1 MQPGLR
7 TLKKPCSLAT
17 PSRHHHPLPR
27 ASLGGKSEGAFRP
40 GATLLAVASTV
51 WSTQARAPAQPPP
64 PPRHRFGREHRKPQ
78 ACFCIND
85 SAVARIRSANV
96 RYSATD
102 TLPRARE
109 MVVVVAQAEGG
120 EVAAERLWGETGQ
133 TGPPRLLSF
142 QPVTGGVSR
151 CPTVTDSSSTAGARG
166 PGQNLPALPWGHFFW
181 GGGSPRLHGE
191 GRGPDA
197 LSWAERSCK
206 PHGQEPSASG
216 TTTHRHPV
224 SLPSSVAILQLGPT
238 SRPTLL
244 VLG

>member
-1 MQPGLR
+1 VWQRRGLWDEPRRNSSQTRRGSGAGGRWRGAMQPGLR

-166 PGQNLPALPWGHFFW
+166 PGQNPRPSLGAFFL
-181 GGGSPRLHGE
+181 GGWVPETSWRRQRPRRPL
-191 GRGPDA
+191 
-197 LSWAERSCK
+197 
-206 PHGQEPSASG
+206 
-216 TTTHRHPV
+216 
-224 SLPSSVAILQLGPT
+224 LG
-238 SRPTLL
+238 
-244 VLG
+244 

>member
-1 MQPGLR
+1 MWQRRGLWDEPRRNSSQTRRGSGAGGRWRGAMQPGLR

-166 PGQNLPALPWGHFFW
+166 PGQNLPALPWGHFF
-181 GGGSPRLHGE
+181 GGGWVPETSWRRQRPRRPL
-191 GRGPDA
+191 
-197 LSWAERSCK
+197 
-206 PHGQEPSASG
+206 
-216 TTTHRHPV
+216 
-224 SLPSSVAILQLGPT
+224 LG
-238 SRPTLL
+238 
-244 VLG
+244 

>member
-1 MQPGLR
+1 MSPYHPITTDLTLTTDQWHPGPWEPAAMHLSS
-7 TLKKPCSLAT
+7 P
-17 PSRHHHPLPR
+17 PPQQ
-27 ASLGGKSEGAFRP
+27 
-40 GATLLAVASTV
+40 ST
-51 WSTQARAPAQPPP
+51 QPPP

-166 PGQNLPALPWGHFFW
+166 PGQNPRPSLGAFFL
-181 GGGSPRLHGE
+181 GGWVPETSWRRQRPRRPL
-191 GRGPDA
+191 
-197 LSWAERSCK
+197 
-206 PHGQEPSASG
+206 
-216 TTTHRHPV
+216 
-224 SLPSSVAILQLGPT
+224 LG
-238 SRPTLL
+238 
-244 VLG
+244 